1 MMIKGRFTIPLMIV
15 TAVSLLLGGSAA
27 ADPSPKVI
35 VQKAIDNQ
43 VFNLKGAQMQMAMLL
58 KDRRGKKRERQ
69 MFTRTL
75 QIKGLNKTLTRFT
88 APPDVAG
95 TSFLFLERKDRDD
108 DQFMFLPALKV
119 VKRIAGSQKNASFM
133 GSDFTYADLESRDLE
148 DAAHKRLA
156 DDTVGKS
163 QCYQIEAIPKKREA
177 YGRLV
182 TWIRK
187 KDNVFMRTR
196 FFDTKGKLV
205 KVLYIKEV
213 KKVGDSK
220 VPTRLKLSNKQTG
233 HSTLLVVTNI
243 KTRSDMPESDFTV
256 RALKKR

>member
-1 MMIKGRFTIPLMIV
+1 MNRRTITL
-15 TAVSLLLGGSAA
+15 AVLAAALLLGGGAQ
-27 ADPSPKVI
+27 ADPTPKAI
-35 VQKAIDNQ
+35 VKKAIDNQ
-43 VFNLKGAQMQMAMLL
+43 VFNLEGAQMQMGMLL
-58 KDRRGKKRERQ
+58 KDRRGKKRERT
-69 MFTRTL
+69 MFTKTL

-95 TSFLFLERKDRDD
+95 TSFLFIERKDRDD
-108 DQFMFLPALKV
+108 DQFMFLPALKI

-148 DAAHKRLA
+148 DATHKRMA
-156 DDTVGKS
+156 DDKVGKS
-163 QCYQIEAIPKKREA
+163 ACYQIEAIPKKREA
-177 YGRLV
+177 YSRLV

-187 KDNVFMRTR
+187 KDSVFMRTK

-205 KVLYIKEV
+205 KVLKIREV
-213 KKVGDSK
+213 KKVGKSK

-233 HSTLLVVTNI
+233 HSTLLVITNI
-243 KTRSDMPESDFTV
+243 KIRTDLPETDFTV